1 MAAYHRMEN
10 PLFDDVLRT
19 VAARGDVQAVVLVRT
34 PDQRAGIEAVGA
46 GNVRVPDDV
55 VDAQSLVYYADVVVS
70 GGGTLN
76 REAVALGT
84 PAYTVFQGVLGAVD
98 ARLMAEG
105 RLALLER
112 AEDLR
117 LEKKHEGVERTK
129 RRVTELADRIEEAR
143 R

>member
-1 MAAYHRMEN
+1 
-10 PLFDDVLRT
+10 
-19 VAARGDVQAVVLVRT
+19 
-34 PDQRAGIEAVGA
+34 
-46 GNVRVPDDV
+46 
-55 VDAQSLVYYADVVVS
+55 VVVS

-117 LEKKHEGVERTK
+117 LDKKHEGAERTK
-129 RRVTELADRIEEAR
+129 RGVGDLADRIEEAR